1 MKQAWL
7 FTVLSFFIFAG
18 AVNIQAQTKKVKESF
33 AVWDDG
39 TVNIQNEAVQD
50 ESCFFGSDGEIDISV
65 YGGVSPYTYEWTDGV
80 GTVIATTEDL
90 VGVVTGDYSVTV
102 TDNTGCSSSA
112 NFTVGYFCPYTCS
125 GLLEVTTTDP
135 SSCLAA
141 DGEINATLLEPGP
154 YEYNLYR
161 YDQYNNSLIL
171 IDNGNVVGP
180 TFNRLFTN
188 LSPGRY
194 ELEVTAAGPCTYN
207 TSATLIGTD
216 FHFSNYVST
225 NNTSCVTPNG
235 SITVDILD
243 TTLPH
248 NFEVRWKNIYTGAED
263 SRLENSTT
271 IIITNLVAGYYVVEV
286 RDLDTGCI
294 IQQGVFVN
302 HSAPFLTVTTN
313 SIVPQTFCTPPNG
326 SISIDVTGGSGS
338 YTFTW
343 FTPTGVMFTKD
354 ISNLTAGSHFLYV
367 TDLVSG
373 CSNNSSSNTYSVP
386 NATVPPS
393 ATFTVTHN
401 TACTQDAG
409 AINLTPV
416 GTGPFTVTWYNQIL
430 EPIAGTEDL
439 TNVAP
444 GIYGVRIT
452 DQSNGCSRFF
462 FPGDG
467 GPVVA
472 DHSLP
477 AIALTGQVFNSTD
490 CNGTPGNGAVDLTV
504 TTAATTVTYLWNGP
518 LGFTSTDEDIANLPP
533 GNYTVTVEVPCIT
546 NTPPVITPDPLS
558 ATSGQTLIDLD
569 LLAIITDA
577 ENNFVIDSLKIIRQP
592 VSGAFAELIKSS
604 TSASL
609 RIDYTGINYV
619 GIDSVR
625 IEACDAL
632 GACSQQEIFITVEL
646 TSSAVI
652 YNAVSPVGAPGNQYL
667 RINGLP
673 SSANRVSIYNRWG
686 DLVFSVDDYDN
697 LTRRF
702 EGISSS
708 GKELPSGTYFYKIE
722 ISGGPVLTGFLSLKR

>member
-7 FTVLSFFIFAG
+7 LTALSLFIFAG
-18 AVNIQAQTKKVKESF
+18 TVNVKAQTKKVKESF
-33 AVWDDG
+33 NVLDDG
-39 TVNIQNEAVQD
+39 SVIIQNEAVQD
-50 ESCFFGSDGEIDISV
+50 ENCVFGSDGEIDISV

-90 VGVVTGDYSVTV
+90 IGVVAGNYSVTV

-125 GLLEVTTTDP
+125 GLLEVTITDP
-135 SSCLAA
+135 SSCQSA

-154 YEYNLYR
+154 YVYNLYR
-161 YDQYNNSLIL
+161 YDQYNNSYIL
-171 IDNGNVVGP
+171 MDNGTAVGA

-207 TSATLIGTD
+207 ASADLIATD
-216 FHFSNYVST
+216 FYLTSSSST
-225 NNTSCVTPNG
+225 NNTSCVSPNG
-235 SITVDILD
+235 TITIDLFD
-243 TTLPH
+243 ATLPH
-248 NFEVRWKNIYTGAED
+248 NFEVRWKNFYTGFED
-263 SRLENSTT
+263 SRLENSTN
-271 IIITNLVAGYYVVEV
+271 IIISNLNPGYYLIEV

-294 IQQGVFVN
+294 IQQGIFVN
-302 HSAPFLTVTTN
+302 SSAPFLTVTTN
-313 SIVPQTFCTPPNG
+313 SIVPQSTCTPANG

-343 FTPTGVMFTKD
+343 FTPSGVLFTED
-354 ISNLTAGSHFLYV
+354 ITNLTAGSHFLYV
-367 TDLVSG
+367 SDLVSG
-373 CSNNSSSNTYSVP
+373 CTNDLASNTY
-386 NATVPPS
+386 TVANTAVTPS
-393 ATFTVTHN
+393 ATYVVTPNTSCTVN
-401 TACTQDAG
+401 NG
-409 AINLTPV
+409 AINLTPIGV
-416 GTGPFTVTWYNQIL
+416 GPFTVTWYNEML
-430 EPIAGTEDL
+430 DPIAGTEDL
-439 TNVAP
+439 INVAP

-467 GPVVA
+467 GPEVA

-477 AIALTGQVFNSTD
+477 AISLTGQIFNSTD

-504 TTAATTVTYLWNGP
+504 ITAAPSITYIWNGP
-518 LGFTSTDEDIANLPP
+518 FGFTSPDEDIANLPP
-533 GNYTVTVEVPCIT
+533 GYYTVTVEVPCIA
-546 NTPPVITPDPLS
+546 NTPPVITPDNLS

-577 ENNFVIDSLKIIRQP
+577 EDNFVIDSLKIIRQP
-592 VSGAFAELIKSS
+592 VSGAFAELIK
-604 TSASL
+604 TPTTASL
-609 RIDYTGINYV
+609 RIDYAGINYI
-619 GIDSVR
+619 GIDSVL

-632 GACSQQEIFITVEL
+632 GACSQQEIFITVEV
-646 TSSAVI
+646 TSSVVI

-667 RINGLP
+667 RIDGLP
-673 SSANRVSIYNRWG
+673 SAANRVSIYNRWG

-702 EGISSS
+702 EGMSSS

-722 ISGGPVLTGFLSLKR
+722 VSGGPLLTGFLSLKR